1 MRSLLIVSA
10 MMSALTMS
18 HAAAAQ
24 EAAAQE
30 AATAAASTASAVTDV
45 KRGKSVFSSDGKKIG
60 KVYDVQHGKD
70 GAPVSVNVIYR
81 SKMVYIP
88 TATLS
93 AQDAGYVTSLS
104 LDEVKGK

>member
-10 MMSALTMS
+10 MMSALTIS
-18 HAAAAQ
+18 HA
-24 EAAAQE
+24 AAAQE